1 MILQIH
7 QALNKWEKS
16 EFNYGSVDCCQFAGF
31 IVRELTGIDY
41 LRDFAYESE
50 QAAEQIIDGF
60 GDLERTAAS
69 VLGVPTRDFE
79 SLADGSPVIVKAP
92 VRQLMGIKLGSVA
105 VCLVKKGLARIQRQH
120 IQSGWDLCR
129 KQ

>member
-7 QALNKWEKS
+7 QALNKWQKA
-16 EFNYGSVDCCQFAGF
+16 EFDYGSVDCCQFAGF
-31 IVRELTGIDY
+31 IVKELTGIDY

-69 VLGVPTRDFE
+69 VLGAPTRDFE
-79 SLADGSPVIVKAP
+79 SLADGSPGGPTRPEPAEDHAGGNGGGTEV
-92 VRQLMGIKLGSVA
+92 VA
-105 VCLVKKGLARIQRQH
+105 VTESEEHTSEL
-120 IQSGWDLCR
+120 QSLE
-129 KQ
+129 

>member
-7 QALNKWEKS
+7 QALNKWQKA
-16 EFNYGSVDCCQFAGF
+16 EFDYGSVDCCQFAGF

-92 VRQLMGIKLGSVA
+92 QGQLMGIKLGSVA
-105 VCLVKKGLARIQRQH
+105 VCLVKKGLARIPRNH
-120 IQSGWDLCR
+120 IHSGWNLC
-129 KQ
+129 KL